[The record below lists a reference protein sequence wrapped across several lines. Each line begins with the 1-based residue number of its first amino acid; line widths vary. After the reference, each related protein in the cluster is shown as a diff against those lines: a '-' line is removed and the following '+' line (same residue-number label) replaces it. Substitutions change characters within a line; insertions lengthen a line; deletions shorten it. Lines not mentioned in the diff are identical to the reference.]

1 MDNKPLPNP
10 CPQQT
15 LNKMKTKG
23 YKIIFKTELSE
34 EECASLISETL
45 NELSVSGVFNYLIE
59 MTDKEIQQ
67 DVEDYF
73 VEE

>member
-1 MDNKPLPNP
+1 M
-10 CPQQT
+10 
-15 LNKMKTKG
+15 
-23 YKIIFKTELSE
+23 SE

-67 DVEDYF
+67 DVDYF
-73 VEE
+73 EELKKHNEK